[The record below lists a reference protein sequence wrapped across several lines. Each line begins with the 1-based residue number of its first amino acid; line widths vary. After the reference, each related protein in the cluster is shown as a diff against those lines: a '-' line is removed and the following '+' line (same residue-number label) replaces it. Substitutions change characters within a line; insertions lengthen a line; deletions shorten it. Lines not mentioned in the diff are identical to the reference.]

1 MGSAQAAPAFGVL
14 GVVEARVGGEPVDIG
29 QPRQRSVLAALL
41 ADVNRVVAVDELVD
55 RVWGEQPP
63 GRARHS
69 LYSHLSR
76 LRRVVAPAGASLTRQ
91 AGGYVLT
98 ADPSSV
104 DLHLFRELCARSR
117 EGDRP
122 LEAADRALALWRGRA
137 FEGLDTPWSA
147 ELAGRLEQER
157 LAAELHRNDLLL
169 RHGLHADRLADL
181 VATAAA
187 HPLDERAA
195 GQVLLAQ
202 YRCGRQAEALAHY
215 RAVRDRLADE
225 LGTEPGPRL
234 RELHRRVLAGDPL
247 PVPDRPAPRQL
258 PAPPPHFV
266 GRAAELAALDRH
278 ATALVVVV
286 GTGGA
291 GKTALAL
298 RWAHDNAERFPDGRL
313 HADLRGFD
321 PTCAPVPPGVVL
333 RGFLEALGVP
343 AHGVPAGL
351 EEASALYRSLL
362 AGRRVLVLLDNA
374 ADAAQVLPLL
384 SGGAPCLTL
393 VTSRDRMTRLI
404 AAQGADHLGVDVLTG
419 DEAVALLVGRLGR
432 DRVAAEPDAVA
443 ELVEHAARLPLALS
457 VVAARAAVHPGF
469 PLRALADELRDEHD
483 RLDALDAVSDVRA
496 VFACS
501 YRALGADAARLF
513 RLLGRHPGADV
524 DAHAAASTA
533 GVPVA
538 RARALLA
545 ELSRQHLVDERT
557 PHRYGSHDLLRAY
570 AAELARAH
578 DTADE
583 LLAARSRLADHYLRT
598 GYGAERRLAPHWP
611 PITLPPALDGVAT
624 RGFDSYGEAAAW
636 FDAEHTAVLGVLDD
650 AVRHGWDAHAW
661 QLPWVLT
668 SYLNRRGRWREKA
681 DALRTALAAA
691 ERLGD
696 PEALAV
702 THHLLGRAATTLGER
717 GTALDHLGRA
727 LELHRALGDETGQ
740 AVVHFSLAAEHEQR
754 RDLPGAVTHAR
765 RALELHAR
773 TGDRTWQ
780 GFDLTALGWYA
791 ACLGDHTGALA
802 HCREAVAL
810 MDDRDG
816 LAHCHQIMG
825 CAHHHLGDQDEAL
838 VHHRRAVALFRLL
851 GDGFREAW
859 GLVFTGD
866 AHRAAG
872 DEPRARATWARALTL
887 LERLGHDDGGA
898 VRARLDQAPVA
909 AGR

>member
-1 MGSAQAAPAFGVL
+1 ML

-29 QPRQRSVLAALL
+29 HPRRRSVLAALL
-41 ADVNRVVAVDELVD
+41 VDVNRVVPVDELVD
-55 RVWGEQPP
+55 RVWGEHPP
-63 GRARHS
+63 ARARHS
-69 LYSHLSR
+69 LYSHLSG
-76 LRRVVAPAGASLTRQ
+76 LRRVVAPVGASLTRQ

-98 ADPSSV
+98 VDPASV

-122 LEAADRALALWRGRA
+122 LAAADRALALWRGRA
-137 FEGLDTPWSA
+137 FEGADTPWFA
-147 ELAGRLEQER
+147 EVARRLEQER

-169 RHGLHADRLADL
+169 RLGLHADRLADL

-187 HPLDERAA
+187 HPVDERAA
-195 GQVLLAQ
+195 AQVLLAQ
-202 YRCGRQAEALAHY
+202 HRCGRRAEALAHY
-215 RAVRDRLADE
+215 RSVRDRLVDE
-225 LGTEPGPRL
+225 LGVEPGPRL
-234 RELHRRVLAGDPL
+234 RELHRRVLAGEPL
-247 PVPDRPAPRQL
+247 PEPDRPTPRQL
-258 PAPPPHFV
+258 PAAPPHFV
-266 GRAAELAALDRH
+266 GRAVERAALDRH
-278 ATALVVVV
+278 ATALVVIA

-298 RWAHDNAERFPDGRL
+298 RWAHDNADRFPDGLL

-321 PTCAPVPPGVVL
+321 PACPPVPPATVL

-343 AHGVPAGL
+343 AHGVPAGPA
-351 EEASALYRSLL
+351 EAGALYRSLL

-384 SGGAPCLTL
+384 PGGTSGLTL
-393 VTSRDRMTRLI
+393 VTSRDRMTDLV
-404 AAQGADHLGVDVLTG
+404 AARGADHVGLDVLTG
-419 DEAVALLVGRLGR
+419 GESVALLAERLGR
-432 DRVAAEPDAVA
+432 DRVDAEPAAVA
-443 ELVEHAARLPLALS
+443 ELVERAARLPLALS
-457 VVAARAAVHPGF
+457 VVAARAAVNPGF
-469 PLRALADELRDEHD
+469 PLRALADELRHEHD
-483 RLDALDAVSDVRA
+483 RLDALDAVADVRA

-501 YRALGADAARLF
+501 YRTLGADAARLF
-513 RLLGRHPGADV
+513 RLLGGHPGADV

-545 ELSRQHLVDERT
+545 ELSRRHLVHERA
-557 PHRYGSHDLLRAY
+557 PHRYGTHDLLRAY

-578 DTADE
+578 DTGAE
-583 LLAARSRLADHYLRT
+583 LVAARSRLVDHYLRT
-598 GYGAERRLAPHWP
+598 GYAAERRLAPHWP
-611 PITLPPALDGVAT
+611 PITLPAARDGVVT
-624 RGFDSYGEAAAW
+624 REIGSYDEAMAW

-691 ERLGD
+691 DRLGD
-696 PEALAV
+696 RDALAV

-717 GTALDHLGRA
+717 ATALDHLGRA
-727 LELHRALGDETGQ
+727 LELHRELGDETGQ
-740 AVVHFSLAAEHEQR
+740 AIVHFSLAAEHEQR
-754 RDLPGAVTHAR
+754 HDLTAARTHAR
-765 RALELHAR
+765 RALELHTR

-791 ACLGDHTGALA
+791 ACLGDHAGALA
-802 HCREAVAL
+802 RCREAVAL

-825 CAHHHLGDQDEAL
+825 CAHHHLGDHEESVA
-838 VHHRRAVALFRLL
+838 HHGRAVALFRLL
-851 GDGFREAW
+851 GDRYREAW
-859 GLVFTGD
+859 GLVLTGD

-872 DEPRARATWARALTL
+872 REDRARATWSRALAIL
-887 LERLGHDDGGA
+887 DGLGHDDGA
-898 VRARLDQAPVA
+898 AIRERLARVPAA

>member
-1 MGSAQAAPAFGVL
+1 MGSAQAGPAFGVL

-29 QPRQRSVLAALL
+29 HPRRRSVLAALL
-41 ADVNRVVAVDELVD
+41 VDVNRVVPVDELVD
-55 RVWGEQPP
+55 RVWGEHPP
-63 GRARHS
+63 ARARHS
-69 LYSHLSR
+69 LYSHLSG
-76 LRRVVAPAGASLTRQ
+76 LRRVVAPVGASLTRQ

-98 ADPSSV
+98 VDPASV

-122 LEAADRALALWRGRA
+122 LAAADRALALWRGRA
-137 FEGLDTPWSA
+137 FEGADTPWFA
-147 ELAGRLEQER
+147 EVARRLEQER

-169 RHGLHADRLADL
+169 RLGLHADRLADL

-187 HPLDERAA
+187 HPVDERAA
-195 GQVLLAQ
+195 AQVLLAQ
-202 YRCGRQAEALAHY
+202 HRCGRRAEALAHY
-215 RAVRDRLADE
+215 RSVRDRLVDE
-225 LGTEPGPRL
+225 LGVEPGPRL
-234 RELHRRVLAGDPL
+234 RELHRRVLAGEPL
-247 PVPDRPAPRQL
+247 PEPDRPTPRQL
-258 PAPPPHFV
+258 PAAPPHFV
-266 GRAAELAALDRH
+266 GRAVERAALDRH
-278 ATALVVVV
+278 ATALVVIA

-298 RWAHDNAERFPDGRL
+298 RWAHDNADRFPDGLL

-321 PTCAPVPPGVVL
+321 PACPPVPPATVL

-343 AHGVPAGL
+343 AHGVPAGPA
-351 EEASALYRSLL
+351 EAGALYRSLL

-384 SGGAPCLTL
+384 PGGTSGLTL
-393 VTSRDRMTRLI
+393 VTSRDRMTDLV
-404 AAQGADHLGVDVLTG
+404 AARGADHVGLDVLTG
-419 DEAVALLVGRLGR
+419 GESVALLAERLGR
-432 DRVAAEPDAVA
+432 DRVDAEPAAVA
-443 ELVEHAARLPLALS
+443 ELVERAARLPLALS
-457 VVAARAAVHPGF
+457 VVAARAAVNPGF
-469 PLRALADELRDEHD
+469 PLRALADELRHEHD
-483 RLDALDAVSDVRA
+483 RLDALDAVADVRA

-501 YRALGADAARLF
+501 YRTLGADAARLF
-513 RLLGRHPGADV
+513 RLLGGHPGADV

-545 ELSRQHLVDERT
+545 ELSRRHLVHERA
-557 PHRYGSHDLLRAY
+557 PHRYGTHDLLRAY

-578 DTADE
+578 DTGAE
-583 LLAARSRLADHYLRT
+583 LVAARSRLVDHYLRT
-598 GYGAERRLAPHWP
+598 GYAAERRLAPHWP
-611 PITLPPALDGVAT
+611 PITLPAARDGVVT
-624 RGFDSYGEAAAW
+624 REIGSYDEAMAW

-691 ERLGD
+691 DRLGD
-696 PEALAV
+696 RDALAV

-717 GTALDHLGRA
+717 ATALDHLGRA
-727 LELHRALGDETGQ
+727 LELHRELGDETGQ
-740 AVVHFSLAAEHEQR
+740 AIVHFSLAAEHEQR
-754 RDLPGAVTHAR
+754 HDLTAARTHAR
-765 RALELHAR
+765 RALELHTR

-791 ACLGDHTGALA
+791 ACLGDHAGALA
-802 HCREAVAL
+802 RCREAVAL

-825 CAHHHLGDQDEAL
+825 CAHHHLGDHEESVA
-838 VHHRRAVALFRLL
+838 HHGRAVALFRLL
-851 GDGFREAW
+851 GDRYREAW
-859 GLVFTGD
+859 GLVLTGD

-872 DEPRARATWARALTL
+872 REDRARATWSRALAIL
-887 LERLGHDDGGA
+887 DGLGHDDGA
-898 VRARLDQAPVA
+898 AIRERLARVPAA